1 MITNPVNFVPT
12 CNKCNLRT
20 SFCAIITEGVFLIF
34 SCNICR
40 ITYHTCIICKLYGV
54 HRNYFR
60 SHSISITHG
69 NNISLNESSLVT
81 DEDEA
86 LPTSTRE
93 YLYLL
98 MQASCEPSAVNLS
111 KSFPHHSKFYI
122 ASSQNKGGNYLVKQA
137 LSRVE
142 SNNDDYMKYSDSNTL
157 FTLVLAYFTSRLSRN
172 ECNMFASL
180 LSYVKANA
188 VKDSLFVPT
197 NEAEARNRLHEGKF
211 SIYAN
216 LPMPPITVLEK
227 DDVVY
232 VPLKNTIMHMF
243 SKKSRVPHPF
253 LPFPESTHACSPRG
267 GELLRGVNTDIC
279 TSYGDQVF
287 PLKLVLWT
295 DAFQCFNVSINSE
308 ASAHTCT
315 ATVGALD
322 GDHSGS
328 FSFPV
333 WLGRKNGNRDE
344 VERLLVEEINELSNN
359 SFPVYHSGI
368 KRVVKVKIHLYTF
381 LCDRPDK
388 SGLLSV
394 LSSKYCAR
402 FGYAG
407 DLSAV
412 INSVVCC
419 PDCLHLLS
427 INQPTS
433 QHCSNCFGFDFSR
446 ISYPSAESYPKDRRP
461 TSGYLP
467 MKRLKFAEM
476 SAAVSLAYQ
485 KIRVDEWSVKA
496 AKSFLRSE
504 GIGSN
509 LVNRCVKCGQNAL
522 LLQRSE
528 HMSPTDKL
536 HYENDRTNHPSDY
549 APPTTPAMWNVTHDL
564 DIGVFIDAY
573 MHLLFLGVM
582 KAISTDM
589 LMRFLTPQKKVA
601 SFVRSLNIK
610 IGYVHSI
617 NAQYMP
623 INKSCGESKITF
635 GGCLSRQWITICRLS
650 KWLFSH
656 VGCRSSAHSDID
668 VTVVLPTHVEYFRYL
683 APEIKSYCFQHDIP
697 LPVPI
702 PTLPRLRCWFATKM
716 SCPKLAFDHYDDN
729 DILNFISIYSPEALK
744 YAGLPLSDTRRRIM
758 FMEYVYDNKLFPTQ
772 ISYPPNHI
780 AAGDDLM
787 TNVVVMFHCF
797 VSRVMGTSDA
807 DSIDRHCK
815 AFLTDVHKLDTALS
829 NLNSIPMLLTRFN
842 LLTLLNT
849 ADAVRRF
856 GSARS
861 LWEGG
866 MMGEGSIPRLKQ
878 RIHDMKKSFAKNAM
892 SSFYS
897 KEAMIDLIDHAVG
910 NINITELS
918 DTFDNSPLI
927 SLIESAR
934 TIKTDGGDSNESDC
948 IDDSDRMLDHE
959 NNMIGTVPKHGLF
972 ESSPIVEMVVDRR
985 DHIIYVLVDKKQR
998 IFSQILVRSVAVQHC
1013 GCDYF
1018 SMDVSPALVDNSK
1031 LIKDNL
1037 VCGFLCKHPTLP
1049 SYYYAVSLDW
1059 KELTEY
1065 GVVDN
1070 LKNTFLFPRSPMF
1083 VYDP

>member
-1 MITNPVNFVPT
+1 MITNLVNFVPKCKQ
-12 CNKCNLRT
+12 CNRST
-20 SFCAIITEGVFLIF
+20 SFRDTITEGVFVNF
-34 SCNICR
+34 SCNICH
-40 ITYHTCIICKLYGV
+40 ITYHTCIICNSYGK

-60 SHSISITHG
+60 SHSISVTHG
-69 NNISLNESSLVT
+69 NNISVNETYLVS
-81 DEDEA
+81 DEDER
-86 LPTSTRE
+86 LPLSTRE

-98 MQASCEPSAVNLS
+98 MQSSREPSAVNLS
-111 KSFPHHSKFYI
+111 HSFLHHSQFYV
-122 ASSQNKGGNYLVKQA
+122 ASSQNKGGNYLVKKA
-137 LSRVE
+137 LTRLE
-142 SNNDDYMKYSDSNTL
+142 PEPDDYMNYSDTNTL

-180 LSYVKANA
+180 ISYVKANA
-188 VKDSLFVPT
+188 AKDSLFVPT
-197 NEAEARNRLHEGKF
+197 NEAEVRKVLTESQF

-216 LPMPPITVLEK
+216 LPVPPITVLEN

-243 SKKSRVPHPF
+243 SKKTRIPHPF
-253 LPFPESTHACSPRG
+253 LPFSESKHGCSPRG
-267 GELLRGVNTDIC
+267 GELLRGVNADIC
-279 TSYGDQVF
+279 SSYVDQIF
-287 PLKLVLWT
+287 PLKLILWT

-344 VERLLVEEINELSNN
+344 VERLLAEEINDLSNT

-394 LSSKYCAR
+394 LSSKFCAR

-407 DLSAV
+407 DLSEV

-419 PDCLHLLS
+419 GDCFHLLT

-433 QHCSNCFGFDFSR
+433 LYCNNCYGFDFSR
-446 ISYPSAESYPKDRRP
+446 ISYPCSESYPKDMKP

-467 MKRLKFAEM
+467 MKRLKFSEM
-476 SAAVSLAYQ
+476 SAAVLLSYQ
-485 KIRVDEWSVKA
+485 KIRDDKWSVKA

-509 LVNRCVKCGQNAL
+509 LAQRCVKCGQNAL
-522 LLQRSE
+522 LLKRSE
-528 HMSPTDKL
+528 NMSPTDQI
-536 HYENDRTNHPSDY
+536 HYENDRANHPSDY
-549 APPTTPAMWNVTHDL
+549 DPPSTPAMWNVTQDL
-564 DIGVFIDAY
+564 DVGVFIDAY

-589 LMRFLTPQKKVA
+589 LMRFLTPKKKVA

-617 NAQYMP
+617 NASYLP

-635 GGCLSRQWITICRLS
+635 GGCLSRQWISICRLS

-668 VTVVLPTHVEYFRYL
+668 VTVLLPNHDEFFRYS
-683 APEIKSYCFQHDIP
+683 APEIKSYCFQHDMP

-702 PTLPRLRCWFATKM
+702 PTLPRFRCWFATKM
-716 SCPKLAFDHYDDN
+716 SCPKLAFDHYDDD
-729 DILNFISIYSPEALK
+729 DILNFIRIHTPAALK
-744 YAGLPLSDTRRRIM
+744 YAGFPLVATRRRIM
-758 FMEYVYDNKLFPTQ
+758 FMDYVFDNDLYPTQ
-772 ISYPPNHI
+772 NLCPPHHV

-797 VSRVMGTSDA
+797 VARVMGTTDA

-842 LLTLLNT
+842 LLTLLNC

-878 RIHDMKKSFAKNAM
+878 RINDMKKPFAKNAL

-897 KEAMIDLIDHAVG
+897 KEAMIDLIDHALG
-910 NINITELS
+910 NINVTQS
-918 DTFDNSPLI
+918 TDTYSNLPLE

-934 TIKTDGGDSNESDC
+934 SIKTDGGDNHVSES
-948 IDDSDRMLDHE
+948 IKDSDRLLDSE
-959 NNMIGTVPKHGLF
+959 NNLIGLVPKHELF
-972 ESSPIVEMVVDRR
+972 ECSPIIEMVVDKR
-985 DHIIYVLVDKKQR
+985 DNNIYVLVDKKLR
-998 IFSQILVRSVAVQHC
+998 IFHQILVRSVAVKHC

-1018 SMDVSPALVDNSK
+1018 SMDLSSIQVDNSE

-1037 VCGFLCKHPTLP
+1037 VCGVLCKHHTLP

-1059 KELTEY
+1059 RELTEY
-1065 GVVDN
+1065 GVADN
-1070 LKNTFLFPRSPMF
+1070 IKNTFMYPRSPMF